1 MFDIFH
7 EWGCDLSVGSSGDLA
22 LAIGSDAVSQRVV
35 RRLLTN
41 PGGYIWNL
49 DYGGGLAQFIGSPA
63 ASSNVEAVVNA
74 QLALESA
81 IPQDIAPRVSV
92 SVVNAADG
100 FVVANI
106 IYADPSSAQPVAL
119 NVSAGRPV

>member
-7 EWGCDLSVGSSGDLA
+7 EWGCDLRVGSSGDLA

-41 PGGYIWNL
+41 PRGYIWNL
-49 DYGGGLAQFIGSPA
+49 DYGGGLAQFVGTPA
-63 ASSNVEAVVNA
+63 ASSNVEAVVNV
-74 QLALESA
+74 QLAMESA

-100 FVVANI
+100 YVVADI
-106 IYADPSSAQPVAL
+106 IYADPFSAQPVAIS
-119 NVSAGRPV
+119 VTAGRPA